1 MRPVY
6 FKVQVLMRERNS
18 TRNLVVKITV
28 TVKITTATELSNP
41 VVQNDTDNLNNSYKL
56 CE

>member
-6 FKVQVLMRERNS
+6 IKGIGFDERKKFHQKF
-18 TRNLVVKITV
+18 R

-41 VVQNDTDNLNNSYKL
+41 VVQNDTDNLNKSYKL